1 MFLVMTVPKET
12 INIHFISQSKRI
24 IFIFRF
30 SDRNIK
36 NRHKST
42 QQHDEQLE
50 IGSVLHS
57 SNFIPNIIVNTHIV
71 RQLRFPFPFRSLF
84 SLPFRFLLIVI
95 SLSRGYVINFTIL
108 HSCAALL
115 VVGAI
120 CFHFSNFTS

>member
-1 MFLVMTVPKET
+1 MTVPKET

-71 RQLRFPFPFRSLF
+71 RQLRTLEYD
-84 SLPFRFLLIVI
+84 
-95 SLSRGYVINFTIL
+95 SLSLSDLCFLSLSFFVDCHVIVEGIRD
-108 HSCAALL
+108 
-115 VVGAI
+115 
-120 CFHFSNFTS
+120 